1 MLHGSVAR
9 LEIAHEPPEKAHIC
23 SLYAV
28 VVVKVHCGKSADV
41 YLKYVV
47 APYMLVDE
55 RRIQAMYAFDYKRL
69 VGVELENAPVFFAAA
84 RHKVENGHFCFF
96 AGRKRYEIAP
106 QPGNVTSVHMVTILL
121 AVFND
126 G

>member
-1 MLHGSVAR
+1 
-9 LEIAHEPPEKAHIC
+9 
-23 SLYAV
+23 
-28 VVVKVHCGKSADV
+28 
-41 YLKYVV
+41 
-47 APYMLVDE
+47 MLVDE

-106 QPGNVTSVHMVTILL
+106 ETGNVKSVYVLKILF
-121 AVFND
+121 AVFVGGYIVAVDVIVIKRQHYRVKAENTKLCSYPVCTCCFA
-126 G
+126 